1 MGGHIAL
8 GRTAARTQVHS
19 AQENGAATQEHSFA
33 EAARI
38 ALRGENAQDTKV
50 HSTWSP
56 GRIAPLCSVEHT
68 TVQACSVGAY
78 SAQHAG
84 A

>member
-38 ALRGENAQDTKV
+38 ALRGENAQTQKC
-50 HSTWSP
+50 
-56 GRIAPLCSVEHT
+56 IAPGHL
-68 TVQACSVGAY
+68 GA
-78 SAQHAG
+78 
-84 A
+84 